1 MRASTRA
8 RYFLLIASYGCATAT
23 VGCVQPGEQ
32 AEDDQNPHQPGEA
45 IGFFSVTGKLGDD
58 TCGAESL
65 SAPGTWSFQ
74 VKLSRN
80 GTTLYWLNGRE
91 AIVGD
96 IDKSGT
102 FAFETHLDL
111 PIAEKHGAA
120 KGCTIVRSDSA
131 SGALA
136 ASESSLK
143 GKLSYAY
150 AATTN
155 SDCSEFIT
163 GTSGLP
169 AALPCSMTYALSGA
183 RVTE

>member
-1 MRASTRA
+1 MRAATRA
-8 RYFLLIASYGCATAT
+8 RCFLFIASSGFAAF
-23 VGCVQPGEQ
+23 GCVQPGEQ
-32 AEDDQNPHQPGEA
+32 VEDDQDPHQPGDA

-65 SAPGTWSFQ
+65 SAPATWSFQ
-74 VKLSRN
+74 VKLSRD
-80 GTTLYWLNGRE
+80 GSTLYWLNGRE

-96 IDKSGT
+96 IDKSGS

-111 PIAEKHGAA
+111 PLAEKHGAA
-120 KGCTIVRSDSA
+120 KGCTIVRSDAA

-136 ASESSLK
+136 SSEASLK

-150 AATTN
+150 AATAD
-155 SDCSEFIT
+155 SDCAEFVT

-169 AALPCSMTYALSGA
+169 LALPCSMTYALSGA
-183 RVTE
+183 RVSE

>member
-1 MRASTRA
+1 MRAATRA
-8 RYFLLIASYGCATAT
+8 RCFLFLASCACACVTA
-23 VGCVQPGEQ
+23 GCVQPGEQ
-32 AEDDQNPHQPGEA
+32 AEDDQDPHQPGEA
-45 IGFFSVTGKLGDD
+45 LGFFSVTGKLGDD

-65 SAPGTWSFQ
+65 SAPATWSFQ
-74 VKLSRN
+74 VKLSRE

-96 IDKSGT
+96 IDKSGS

-111 PIAEKHGAA
+111 PLAEKHGAA

-136 ASESSLK
+136 TSQDSLR

-150 AATTN
+150 AATTD
-155 SDCSEFIT
+155 SDCSEFAT

-169 AALPCSMTYALSGA
+169 LALPCSMTYALNGE
-183 RVTE
+183 RVSE